1 MKLLWNG
8 QLTDS
13 KTTVISAFDHGFLYG
28 MGLFET
34 FRTYGGKPWLLDR
47 HAKRLREGCEQLGIA
62 YEPDLPR
69 LEDAIARLLDANDLS
84 EGYIRLSVSAGE
96 GAIGLPADTYDKPN
110 EIVYAKALA
119 PDHPDTRSG
128 KTLRLLK
135 QPRSTPEGAIRLKSF
150 HYMNNIVAKRELV
163 AAGAGMGTE
172 GLFLD
177 GAGHIV
183 EGMVSNVF
191 WIAKGVLHT
200 PSLDTGLL
208 PGITR
213 EYVLELAAELG
224 IGIRQSAEYRWEHLL
239 SADEV
244 FLTSSIQELVP
255 VTRLENDRGEAGR
268 PGGTADIGPISRQLM
283 QAYRMRAEGANAR

>member
-1 MKLLWNG
+1 MLLWNG
-8 QLTDS
+8 QPTDS
-13 KTTVISAFDHGFLYG
+13 KTTVISALDHGFLYG

-62 YEPDLPR
+62 YEPDLSR
-69 LEDAIARLLDANDLS
+69 LEADILRLLDANELS
-84 EGYIRLSVSAGE
+84 DGYIRLSVSAGE
-96 GAIGLPADTYDKPN
+96 GAIGLPAETYDRPN
-110 EIVYAKALA
+110 EILYAKALA
-119 PDHPDTRSG
+119 PDHPDARAG

-177 GAGHIV
+177 GGGHVV

-191 WIAKGVLHT
+191 WIAEGALHT
-200 PSLDTGLL
+200 PSPETGLL

-224 IGIRQSAEYRWEHLL
+224 VQVKQSADYRWGHLL
-239 SADEV
+239 AAEEV
-244 FLTSSIQELVP
+244 FLTSSIQEVVP
-255 VTRLENDRGEAGR
+255 VATLEDADGR
-268 PGGTADIGPISRQLM
+268 ASHPGGSPDVGPIAKRLM
-283 QAYRMRAEGANAR
+283 RMYRMRAEGAGTR

>member
-13 KTTVISAFDHGFLYG
+13 KKTVISAFDHGFLYG

-47 HAKRLREGCEQLGIA
+47 HVRRMLEGCELLGIA
-62 YEPDLPR
+62 YKPDLAR
-69 LEDAIARLLDANDLS
+69 LEADIARLLEANDLN

-96 GAIGLPADTYDKPN
+96 GVIGLPAEAYDKPN
-110 EIVYAKALA
+110 EIVYAKSLA
-119 PDHPDTRSG
+119 PDHPDTRAG

-163 AAGAGMGTE
+163 AAGVGIGTE

-177 GAGHIV
+177 AGGHVV

-191 WIAKGVLHT
+191 WLSQGVLHT
-200 PSLDTGLL
+200 PSEQTGLL

-213 EYVLELAAELG
+213 EYVLELAEELN
-224 IGIRQSAEYRWEHLL
+224 IPVMQSASYRWEDLTA
-239 SADEV
+239 ADEA
-244 FLTSSIQELVP
+244 FLTSSIQEVVP
-255 VTRLENDRGEAGR
+255 VTRLENERGEASH
-268 PGGTADIGPISRQLM
+268 PGGTPEIGPITRQLM
-283 QAYRMRAEGANAR
+283 QLYRSRAERTEAG